1 MLYTVY
7 YIFALVQNVLFLF
20 LVRKACNYA
29 FTKNKVLFGL
39 AALCCA
45 VPQMIFLFPST
56 RIPPPVRPIMLLAFM
71 LMKAGCYAVIF
82 RKIKLSMLYI
92 SVLSFVMNANYTNL
106 MHLFTD
112 DQMPLNIA
120 ACIAES
126 AVTGLLLLYISREN
140 RAAEV
145 AHCLTLIPGRLYVTI
160 LVFLFFFAFFAF
172 TTVIPELNPIARMLI
187 IPVVL
192 IISYIIARFLRISA
206 EEKEHKRIS
215 ELLEVQLENQV
226 AYYQKINDIYAE
238 FRAFQHDFRNHLLC
252 LRGLL
257 AENEVQRACEYM
269 DQIESISL
277 AKKKT
282 YDTGNIIVDALL
294 NEKNEKALQHEAQ
307 IVFTG
312 YVPTAGITSADLCT
326 IFANALDNA
335 IEACEK
341 DSSGEQKQISVHSD
355 FQQGYFC
362 LHIVNPVFEHVE
374 IRNGNQVKTSKKDPR
389 LHGFGVANIVK
400 TAKKYS
406 GDAVLSADDRQFTL
420 EVSLWLDPEI
430 L

>member
-1 MLYTVY
+1 MLYAVY
-7 YIFALVQNVLFLF
+7 YISALMQNILFLF

-29 FTKNKVLFGL
+29 FTKNRMLFAI

-45 VPQMIFLFPST
+45 VPQMIFLLPST
-56 RIPPPVRPIMLLAFM
+56 QIPPPVRLIMILAFM
-71 LMKAGCYAVIF
+71 MMKAGCYAVIF
-82 RKIKLSMLYI
+82 RKIKLTMLYI
-92 SVLSFVMNANYTNL
+92 SVLSFVMNANFTNL

-112 DQMPLNIA
+112 NQMPLNIA

-126 AVTGLLLLYISREN
+126 AVTGLILLYISREN

-145 AHCLTLIPGRLYVTI
+145 THCLTLIPGRLYVMI
-160 LVFLFFFAFFAF
+160 LIFLFFFAFFAF

-206 EEKEHKRIS
+206 DEKEHKRIS

-226 AYYQKINDIYAE
+226 EYYQKINDIYAE
-238 FRAFQHDFRNHLLC
+238 FRAFRHDFRNHLLC

-269 DQIESISL
+269 DEIESISQ

-282 YDTGNIIVDALL
+282 YDTGNIIVDVLL
-294 NEKNEKALQHEAQ
+294 NDKNEKAAQHHAQ

-341 DSSGEQKQISVHSD
+341 DGSKADKQISVHSD

-362 LHIVNPVFEHVE
+362 LKIINPVFDHVE
-374 IRNGNQVKTSKKDPR
+374 IRNGNQVKTSKMDNR
-389 LHGFGVANIVK
+389 IHGFGVANIVK
-400 TAKKYS
+400 TAKKYG
-406 GDAVLSADDRQFTL
+406 GDAVLSADDKLFTL
-420 EVSLWLDPEI
+420 EVNLWLNPDI
-430 L
+430 V